1 MDVEAFTMAKDPK
14 DAARNE
20 DRYLI
25 VPGRAY
31 AVIDGSS
38 DKTGL
43 RHKGRTG
50 GQAASA
56 AVEDVIREV
65 CEIDHPERIEAG
77 WLSDRFRERFEIL
90 HEEIRASN
98 GTDAPAA
105 MWSGAQLALALQG
118 PESIRFIVV
127 GDSGVRLNGREIFQ
141 FHQPLDDIC
150 ASIRKAVWNHL
161 DVQGVP
167 SEDKNTIARAYTI
180 GGLAEV
186 LPQWTRWIDEDDL
199 PTLRRMA
206 GEHATRLQADLDR
219 GVLEKAV
226 LGGLREQYL
235 YINRIHPLGAPS
247 INGFPI
253 PRDYIMQ
260 VDRDLEEIETIELFT
275 DGYFGCPDGTTIADW
290 EDRIARIESTDPE
303 KIGDHA
309 STKGSANG
317 HFADDRTVLIL
328 RREPRTL
335 QRSLS

>member
-1 MDVEAFTMAKDPK
+1 MAKDPK
-14 DAARNE
+14 DMARNE
-20 DRYLI
+20 DRYVV

-43 RHKGRTG
+43 RHNGRTG

-65 CEIDHPERIEAG
+65 CLVDHPERIEAG
-77 WLSDRFRERFEIL
+77 WLSDRLRERFETL

-98 GTDAPAA
+98 GSEAPAA
-105 MWSGAQLALALQG
+105 MWFGAQLALALKG
-118 PESIRFIVV
+118 PESFRFIVI
-127 GDSGVRLNGREIFQ
+127 GDSGVRLNGREVFQ

-161 DVQGVP
+161 DALGVG

-180 GGLAEV
+180 SGLAEV
-186 LPQWTRWIDEDDL
+186 LPQWTRWIDEGAL
-199 PTLRRMA
+199 PALRRTA
-206 GEHATRLQADLDR
+206 EDHAARLQPGLDKEI
-219 GVLEKAV
+219 LEKAV

-253 PRDYIMQ
+253 PRDYVMQ
-260 VDRDLEEIETIELFT
+260 VDRGLDDIETIELFT
-275 DGYFGCPDGTTIADW
+275 DGYFGCPDGTAIADW
-290 EDRIARIESTDPE
+290 EDRIAEIESTDPE

-317 HFADDRTVLIL
+317 HFTDDRTVLIL